1 MAIDEDIS
9 ASTSTTYSTG
19 GVEAPLQV
27 SVLYN
32 RCCACLKM
40 SNAGPHCQAQDA
52 VLPCQAQTVGMGVWF
67 TCLNQSNCGLKVAT

>member
-32 RCCACLKM
+32 RCCACFKCWLQVAKLRLY
-40 SNAGPHCQAQDA
+40 SYYCAKLGLLAWQFGL
-52 VLPCQAQTVGMGVWF
+52 VF
-67 TCLNQSNCGLKVAT
+67 TTNPTLD